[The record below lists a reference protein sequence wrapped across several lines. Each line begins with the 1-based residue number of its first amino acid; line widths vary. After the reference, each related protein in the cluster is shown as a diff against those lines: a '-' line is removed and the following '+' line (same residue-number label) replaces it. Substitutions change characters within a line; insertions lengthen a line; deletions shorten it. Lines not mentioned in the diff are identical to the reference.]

1 MLYNASS
8 KQLTPIHGVEF
19 TSEKELQTL
28 CEENLE
34 LLLNLEFI
42 ATEFSVENFRIDT
55 LAYDKEANAF
65 ILIEYKNT
73 KIQSVVDQ
81 GVAYL
86 ASMLNN
92 KAHFIL
98 KFSQVRNKVY
108 DIKDI
113 NWEQSKVIF
122 ISPYFTQYQL
132 GAINFQGMP
141 IELWKIKKF
150 ANNSISFEQVGTST
164 RKGEKPSATASVNEI
179 FKNDSQPTDNPIT
192 EIKTYSEE
200 ELLKSATEYIK
211 DLYTGLRDFIL
222 AENEELTL
230 KANKLYVGFY
240 RGRSPLISI
249 TIYKNTMSLWINEK
263 FSKIDDPQGIIKD
276 VSNIGH
282 YGVGECEIKI
292 VDDSNI
298 GYIQDVLRK
307 HIQNKV

>member
-1 MLYNASS
+1 MLYNVSD
-8 KQLTPIHGVEF
+8 KKLMPIHGIEF
-19 TSEKELQTL
+19 TNEKELQTL

-34 LLLNLEFI
+34 QLLSLEFI
-42 ATEFSVENFRIDT
+42 ATEFSVEDYRIDT
-55 LAYDKEANAF
+55 FAYDKEANAF

-73 KIQSVVDQ
+73 KINSVVDQ
-81 GVAYL
+81 GIAYL
-86 ASMLNN
+86 STMLNN
-92 KAHFIL
+92 KAHFVL
-98 KFSQVRNKVY
+98 KFSQARGNVY

-150 ANNSISFEQVGTST
+150 ANNSISFEQIGTST
-164 RKGEKPSATASVNEI
+164 RKGDKSSASANVNEI
-179 FKNDSQPTDNPIT
+179 FNSDTQPTDNPIK

-200 ELLKSATEYIK
+200 DLLRSATEYIK
-211 DLYTGLRDFIL
+211 DLYTSLRDFIL
-222 AENEELTL
+222 AESEELTL

-249 TIYKNTMSLWINEK
+249 TVYKNTMTLWINEK

-276 VSNIGH
+276 VSKIGH
-282 YGVGECEIKI
+282 YGVGECEVKI
-292 VDDSNI
+292 SDDSNI
-298 GYIQDVLRK
+298 GYIQDMLRK
-307 HIQNKV
+307 HIQNKG